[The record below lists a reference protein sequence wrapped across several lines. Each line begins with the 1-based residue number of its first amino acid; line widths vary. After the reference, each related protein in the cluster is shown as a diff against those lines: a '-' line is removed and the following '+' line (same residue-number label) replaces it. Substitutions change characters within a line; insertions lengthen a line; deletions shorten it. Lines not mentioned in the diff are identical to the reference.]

1 MFSQEEETMEDQE
14 MDEENDYGSNYFDN
28 GENYNE
34 EDDNLDEGDAIY

>member
-1 MFSQEEETMEDQE
+1 MEDQE